1 MKVLDLFSGIG
12 GFSLGL
18 ERAGMETIAFCEQD
32 DKCRQVLSKHWPDV
46 PQYNDVKTLTK
57 EQLDNDGIEKPGL
70 ICGGFPCQPV
80 SVAGKRKGKDDDRYL
95 WGEYFRLI
103 SEIKPDWVIG
113 ENVAGLITMGI
124 DDVLADLEGKGYA
137 VQTFVIPACAVGAY
151 HRRDRVWIVANANK
165 FSNGKQYVNE
175 EKRNNLQ
182 RNNNNVAES
191 TIMQRNVSRKYCE
204 QEKRQI
210 SKPRNNGSKESLAN
224 ASGKGL
230 QGRQEVRNTERGRAQ
245 RNQLSP
251 RCGERSKPGNWLPEP
266 PVGRVANGVS
276 GRMDR
281 LKQLGNAVIP
291 QIPEVIGKAIMD
303 IEAR

>member
-175 EKRNNLQ
+175 EKR
-182 RNNNNVAES
+182 
-191 TIMQRNVSRKYCE
+191 
-204 QEKRQI
+204 QI

>member
-1 MKVLDLFSGIG
+1 MKVLDLCSGIG
-12 GFSLGL
+12 GFRLGL

-32 DKCRQVLSKHWPDV
+32 DKCRQVLSKHWSDV

-103 SEIKPDWVIG
+103 REIKPDWVIG
-113 ENVAGLITMGI
+113 ENVAGLITMGL
-124 DDVLADLEGKGYA
+124 DDVLADLEGEGYA

-165 FSNGKQYVNE
+165 FPNGKQYVNE

-182 RNNNNVAES
+182 RNNNNVADS
-191 TIMQRNVSRKYCE
+191 KC
-204 QEKRQI
+204 KRQQ
-210 SKPRNNGSKESLAN
+210 RQGSNARSFNSEAVEAGETNWAN
-224 ASGKGL
+224 DS
-230 QGRQEVRNTERGRAQ
+230 RER
-245 RNQLSP
+245 
-251 RCGERSKPGNWLPEP
+251 RSTPGNWLPEP
-266 PVGRVANGVS
+266 PVGRVANGVPE
-276 GRMDR
+276 RVDR
-281 LKQLGNAVIP
+281 LKQLGNAIVP